1 MNREK
6 GRQYVQPSLSLIFLF
21 LLEPSENEGPL
32 QSQQETDFVQYYY
45 RQVLLLEIGGF
56 VFRRHFLM

>member
-1 MNREK
+1 M
-6 GRQYVQPSLSLIFLF
+6 QPALSLFLSPSFIFLF
-21 LLEPSENEGPL
+21 LLEPPENEGPL
-32 QSQQETDFVQYYY
+32 QSQQETDFVQHYY